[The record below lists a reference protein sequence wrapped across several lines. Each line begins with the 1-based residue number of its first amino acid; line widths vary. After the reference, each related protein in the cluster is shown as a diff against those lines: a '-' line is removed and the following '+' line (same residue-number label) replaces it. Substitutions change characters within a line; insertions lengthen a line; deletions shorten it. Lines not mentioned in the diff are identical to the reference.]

1 MFAPKP
7 AICGN
12 GHAAMQRTYD
22 VDKHLMVDEMIVDE
36 KKTPAKQADKTK
48 KPKPKH

>member
-7 AICGN
+7 AIRGN
-12 GHAAMQRTYD
+12 GHAAIIRIID
-22 VDKHLMVDEMIVDE
+22 VDRHLMEPDKLEGKI
-36 KKTPAKQADKTK
+36 QLDKTDKQDK

>member
-1 MFAPKP
+1 MLAPKP

-22 VDKHLMVDEMIVDE
+22 VDKHLMVEDKKSQTKQTE
-36 KKTPAKQADKTK
+36 KTRK
-48 KPKPKH
+48 KKGKH

>member
-12 GHAAMQRTYD
+12 GHVAMQRTYD
-22 VDKHLMVDEMIVDE
+22 VDRHLMVEE
-36 KKTPAKQADKTK
+36 KKAQNKQTEKTE
-48 KPKPKH
+48 KPKPRH

>member
-22 VDKHLMVDEMIVDE
+22 VDRHLMIDE
-36 KKTPAKQADKTK
+36 KKTQAKQTDKTK

>member
-12 GHAAMQRTYD
+12 GHAAMLRTYD
-22 VDKHLMVDEMIVDE
+22 VDKHLMLNE
-36 KKTPAKQADKTK
+36 KKLKQKLARKPRKTK
-48 KPKPKH
+48 SKT

>member
-22 VDKHLMVDEMIVDE
+22 VDRHLMVDEKKAQPKQVE
-36 KKTPAKQADKTK
+36 KIK
-48 KPKPKH
+48 KPKH